1 MCVLRCQEPAS
12 MCARV
17 KYWFDLMTQPMGPK
31 GAVAT
36 ERIQVEPILC

>member
-1 MCVLRCQEPAS
+1 MCVLSYQEPVS
-12 MCARV
+12 TCAHV

-36 ERIQVEPILC
+36 ERIQVEPVLC